1 VSSQLIRIIERR
13 SDDGADRC
21 RSIVTDD
28 TVVSYTNIIR
38 RRGPRKLDCL
48 SNQVTRRCKSGWRRW
63 RRWRVKELPTIFYTG
78 LGWLVPI
85 LFIAPFIVIGV
96 FLNKLT
102 GFDVLDRSVSSLPLH
117 LLILMGALLTF
128 VVGLFVNRKKI
139 AEVTFEKSGS
149 VTTYRTRHTLYAIPM
164 QYWGLIGLA
173 IYFGFTAYR
182 SFR

>member
-1 VSSQLIRIIERR
+1 MKVAVPRR
-13 SDDGADRC
+13 Q
-21 RSIVTDD
+21 I
-28 TVVSYTNIIR
+28 
-38 RRGPRKLDCL
+38 RKLSKQD
-48 SNQVTRRCKSGWRRW
+48 
-63 RRWRVKELPTIFYTG
+63 KELPMIFYTG
-78 LGWLVPI
+78 LGWLVPF
-85 LFIAPFIVIGV
+85 LFIAPFLIIGV

-102 GFDVLDRSVSSLPLH
+102 GFDVLDRNAPSFPLH
-117 LLILMGALLTF
+117 TLIVMGALLTF
-128 VVGLFVNRKKI
+128 CVGLFVNRKKI